1 MGMTEV
7 AAAAWPTLG
16 GLMASAD
23 AALPQTGRAIP
34 LLAAG
39 IAIGVALLLRL
50 GGWKLGAGDAHGES
64 EGDESAIV
72 EAGAFDEAPDPGRGT
87 GAP

>member
-7 AAAAWPTLG
+7 AAAAWPTLT
-16 GLMASAD
+16 GLLANSD
-23 AALPQTGRAIP
+23 TALPQTGRAIP

-39 IAIGVALLLRL
+39 VAIGVALLLRL
-50 GGWKLGAGDAHGES
+50 GGWKLGAGDAHAES
-64 EGDESAIV
+64 EGDPSESV
-72 EAGAFDEAPDPGRGT
+72 EAAAGDEAPDPGRGT